1 MTRRLST
8 QSTLWVLALAA
19 VAALAAIGLFTFIYA
34 RGYSYLL
41 DDSSA
46 CANCHIM
53 REHYQSYQISSHR
66 HAVCNDCHVPH
77 DSVAHKYLIKGING
91 FRHSYAF
98 TFKDVQ
104 VPVITADDRVIV
116 QENCIRCHQSRV
128 SDMLRGPDDLKQPG
142 FCTRCHRGVGHIF

>member
-1 MTRRLST
+1 M
-8 QSTLWVLALAA
+8 QATLWVLVLAA

-77 DSVAHKYLIKGING
+77 DNIAHKYLIKGMLCG
-91 FRHSYAF
+91 FA
-98 TFKDVQ
+98 
-104 VPVITADDRVIV
+104 
-116 QENCIRCHQSRV
+116 
-128 SDMLRGPDDLKQPG
+128 
-142 FCTRCHRGVGHIF
+142 